1 MQPGWSSTRA
11 GAGAGAGSCWTIR
24 RPRPRYKAKV
34 QGQGQGQL
42 AAASSFAIAVVKRC
56 QVTKAGR
63 EVQAGPGQAPRIS
76 HLTLTLTPTAPL
88 RARPLAPAPSRFSGL
103 VPSRQPSES
112 VPFIHTHTH
121 THTRY
126 SCARGIERDR
136 RTEGQRDRKTEREE
150 PVDCRG
156 GWYCITCRVCLS
168 VSPLNRAQSPAHS
181 PLCIALRPLSP
192 ATWR

>member
-1 MQPGWSSTRA
+1 MLDNTEA
-11 GAGAGAGSCWTIR
+11 E
-24 RPRPRYKAKV
+24 AKV
-34 QGQGQGQL
+34 QGQGTRPRPRPAGCGVKLCNSRSETVPSNQGRQ
-42 AAASSFAIAVVKRC
+42 R
-56 QVTKAGR
+56 
-63 EVQAGPGQAPRIS
+63 GPG
-76 HLTLTLTPTAPL
+76 
-88 RARPLAPAPSRFSGL
+88 RARPGTSHLAPHPHPHTHSTAQGTATCSRTIAL
-103 VPSRQPSES
+103 LRPCAVTPAKR
-112 VPFIHTHTH
+112 VCPFHPHTHTH